1 MKDYVTVK
9 GETTVEMV
17 IERSRFIAYVS
28 NVETEEQAKAFI
40 DKIRKMH
47 PFATHNCYAY
57 VLGANSEK
65 QKFSDDGE
73 PQGTAGL
80 PMLDVIKK
88 KEIVDVCV
96 VVTRYFG
103 GIKLGAG
110 GLVRAY
116 SSSAS
121 DGLNNAT
128 KVKYT
133 VSCESEIKLSYEKYS
148 KLLKFFEN
156 KKVVIIDTV
165 FDTDITVKVVTPED
179 VFENYSKE
187 LSDYFSGTVY
197 LNKTNTVHYP
207 FQV

>member
-9 GETTVEMV
+9 GETTIETV
-17 IERSRFIAYVS
+17 IERSRFITYLS

-116 SSSAS
+116 SSATA
-121 DGLNNAT
+121 DGLNSAV

-133 VSCESEIKLSYEKYS
+133 VSVECEIKLSYEKYS

-156 KKVVIIDTV
+156 KKVEIKDTIFDAEIIV
-165 FDTDITVKVVTPED
+165 RLVMPEE
-179 VFENYSKE
+179 VFEEYSKE
-187 LSDYFSGTVY
+187 LSDYFSGTLY

-207 FQV
+207 FKV